1 MALSISLALFL
12 LFSLFFRDSQG
23 AADKVIP
30 HEPLSVIKSY
40 LHSPSDEQ
48 LSLWRPLIESSGST
62 RESLLAKMLTNI
74 KHLVQ
79 SRAIVMSLDGELILE
94 SFPETMK
101 WNTSL
106 VLPNCNV
113 LTLITSSLTILLEGH
128 QPEIFFK
135 DLRELSISK
144 KKLNVPQ
151 RYQYMN
157 LMSLF
162 NKLPDGIDRD
172 SKTFNTE
179 FNVQCH
185 VTTQTVNHL
194 LGPSLNEAWNDAFMS
209 LQLDE
214 SILNDQGHPVVPF
227 FNLYRLT
234 EVIHSDLNSLPLLSE
249 DERDIYERSDNY
261 AFGWWMNAGIDGK
274 RVLDTLPND
283 AIFSMSPTAQIFVIP
298 SLKMS
303 AVFVNNAETS
313 WAEKTYDE
321 VLFSNN
327 ELWRQ
332 VLLIINPEYSRAYQ
346 KEKEERMKAEGT
358 VPAGGNEE
366 NENEE
371 KENEEGTVSSE
382 QSSTFEMIFNSMAL
396 GLNWILGVFYLYLE
410 FTSAQHILIR
420 ILLWVVFISVAHVVV
435 YWGFHIVW
443 KTLTILFS
451 QMHETRPKAGKTD

>member
-1 MALSISLALFL
+1 MASSISLTLFL
-12 LFSLFFRDSQG
+12 LFSLFLRGSQG
-23 AADKVIP
+23 ADKVIP
-30 HEPLSVIKSY
+30 HEPLSVVKSY
-40 LHSPSDEQ
+40 LRSPSEEQ
-48 LSLWRPLIESSGST
+48 LSLWRPLTESTGPT

-94 SFPETMK
+94 SFPGTMK
-101 WNTSL
+101 WNTSH

-128 QPEIFFK
+128 QPDIFFK
-135 DLRELSISK
+135 ELRELSTSN

-151 RYQYMN
+151 RYQYMT
-157 LMSLF
+157 LMNLF
-162 NKLPDGIDRD
+162 NKLPEGIDRD
-172 SKTFNTE
+172 SKTFNNE

-185 VTTQTVNHL
+185 VVFQAISYL

-214 SILNDQGHPVVPF
+214 SILDDKGHPVVPF

-234 EVIHSDLNSLPLLSE
+234 EVIHSDLSSLPLLSE
-249 DERDIYERSDNY
+249 DERDIYDRSDNY

-274 RVLDTLPND
+274 RLLDTLPND

-321 VLFSNN
+321 VLFANN

-332 VLLIINPEYSRAYQ
+332 VLLIVNPEYSRAYQ
-346 KEKEERMKAEGT
+346 KEREERMKAEGAG
-358 VPAGGNEE
+358 PADDG
-366 NENEE
+366 NEE
-371 KENEEGTVSSE
+371 KENEEDVSSD
-382 QSSTFEMIFNSMAL
+382 QSGTLEMIFNWIFF
-396 GLNWILGVFYLYLE
+396 GLDWILGIFYLYLE
-410 FTSAQHILIR
+410 FTSAQHFFIR

-451 QMHETRPKAGKTD
+451 RMHESRPKAGKTD

>member
-1 MALSISLALFL
+1 MALSVSLALFL
-12 LFSLFFRDSQG
+12 LFSLSFREGQG
-23 AADKVIP
+23 ADKVIP

-48 LSLWRPLIESSGST
+48 LSLWRPLIESSGPT

-79 SRAIVMSLDGELILE
+79 SRAIVMSLDGQLILE

-101 WNTSL
+101 WNTSQ

-128 QPEIFFK
+128 EPDIFFK
-135 DLRELSISK
+135 ALRELSISK

-151 RYQYMN
+151 HYQYMT

-172 SKTFNTE
+172 SKTFNIE

-185 VTTQTVNHL
+185 VAFQAVNHL
-194 LGPSLNEAWNDAFMS
+194 LGRSLNEAWNDAFMS

-261 AFGWWMNAGIDGK
+261 AFGWWMNAGIDGN
-274 RVLDTLPND
+274 RLLDTLPND
-283 AIFSMSPTAQIFVIP
+283 AMFSMSPTAQIFVIP

-332 VLLIINPEYSRAYQ
+332 VLLIINPEYSQAYQ
-346 KEKEERMKAEGT
+346 KEREERMKAEGT
-358 VPAGGNEE
+358 GPPAGSNEE
-366 NENEE
+366 NENED
-371 KENEEGTVSSE
+371 KENENEGVNSE
-382 QSSTFEMIFNSMAL
+382 QLGTLGMIFNWIAF

-410 FTSAQHILIR
+410 FTSAQHIFIR

-435 YWGFHIVW
+435 YWSFHIVW

-451 QMHETRPKAGKTD
+451 RTHESRPKAGKTD